1 MSRPIVVRGARIVD
15 PASSTDATGSLFV
28 QDGAIAGIATGAT
41 TGTPEGAEIIDG
53 RGLVLA
59 PGLIDMRVF
68 TGEPG
73 HEYRETLASAADAAA
88 AGGVT
93 SFVLMPDTTP
103 VVDDG
108 AIVDFIVRRAAATA
122 KVNVLPSAAITKG
135 LRGEEITEFGL
146 LREAGATCLTDGRQ
160 SIQSAGLLRAA
171 MTYAATFDL
180 LLAHQPAD
188 ASLIGDGVMNE
199 CALAT
204 ISGLKGIP
212 VEAEII
218 PLARDLQ
225 LAALT
230 GARYHAAQVST
241 SGSTRLLA
249 DTKADGHHVTA
260 GISINNLALNE
271 NDVAPYRTFFKL
283 SPPLRSEDDRQA
295 MIEGLRSGAIDVI
308 HSAHDPQDSEV
319 KRQPFAEASEGAIGL
334 ETLLAAALRL
344 VHAGDLPLMTVLRA
358 MTVRPAEILGLKAGR
373 LAVGAPA
380 DFILFDLD
388 FPWLVREQDLV
399 SRSRNTAF
407 ESARMQGAVMQ
418 TFVAGRRVFSH
429 AAAPRGE
436 S

>member
-1 MSRPIVVRGARIVD
+1 MSALVIGNARVVD
-15 PASSTDATGSLFV
+15 PASGTDRRGAVLVEDGRIAEV
-28 QDGAIAGIATGAT
+28 VAGAAPGAPDGAVVVDA
-41 TGTPEGAEIIDG
+41 

-73 HEYRETLASAADAAA
+73 HEYRETLATAAEAAA

-93 SFVLMPDTTP
+93 SFVLMPDTAP

-108 AIVDFIVRRAAATA
+108 AIVDFIVRRAAATSA
-122 KVNVLPSAAITKG
+122 VNVLPAAAITKG

-146 LREAGATCLTDGRQ
+146 LREAGAVCLSDGRQ
-160 SIQSAGLLRAA
+160 AIQSAGLMRAA
-171 MTYAATFDL
+171 LSYAANFDL
-180 LLAHQPAD
+180 LVAPHVAD
-188 ASLIGDGVMNE
+188 ASLVGDGVMNE
-199 CALAT
+199 GTLAT
-204 ISGLKGIP
+204 VSGLRGIP
-212 VEAEII
+212 VAAETI

-225 LAALT
+225 LAALA

-241 SGSTRLLA
+241 AGSLELLA
-249 DTKADGHHVTA
+249 AARQRSAGISA

-295 MIEGLRSGAIDVI
+295 MIEGLRSGVIDVI

-344 VHAGDLPLMTVLRA
+344 VHSGDVPLMTLLRA
-358 MTVRPAEILGLKAGR
+358 LTQRPAEILGLDSGR
-373 LAVGAPA
+373 LRKGAPA
-380 DFILFDLD
+380 DLVLIDPD
-388 FPWLVREQDLV
+388 YPWIVSEKDIV
-399 SRSRNTAF
+399 SRSHNTAF
-407 ESARMQGAVMQ
+407 EGARLQGAVME
-418 TFVAGRRVFSH
+418 TFVAGRSVFRH
-429 AAAPRGE
+429 ARWRELGP
-436 S
+436 

>member
-1 MSRPIVVRGARIVD
+1 MSKSFVIRNARIVD
-15 PASSTDATGSLFV
+15 PATDSDRKGAVLVADGEIAGVT
-28 QDGAIAGIATGAT
+28 DGAPQGV
-41 TGTPEGAEIIDG
+41 PEGAEVYDANG
-53 RGLVLA
+53 MVVA

-93 SFVLMPDTTP
+93 SFVLMPDTMP

-108 AIVDFIVRRAAATA
+108 AIVDFIIRRAAATA

-135 LRGEEITEFGL
+135 LRGQEITEFGL
-146 LREAGATCLTDGRQ
+146 LKEAGAVALADGRQ

-171 MTYAATFDL
+171 MTYAANFDL
-180 LLAHQPAD
+180 PILHHVAD
-188 ASLIGDGVMNE
+188 HSLIGDGVMNE
-199 CALAT
+199 SALAT
-204 ISGLKGIP
+204 ISGLRGIP
-212 VEAEII
+212 LEAETV

-225 LAALT
+225 LAVLT
-230 GARYHAAQVST
+230 GVRYHAAQVST
-241 SGSTRLLA
+241 AGSLALLSA
-249 DTKADGHHVTA
+249 AKQTSRTVTA

-283 SPPLRSEDDRQA
+283 APPLRSEDDRQA
-295 MIEGLRSGAIDVI
+295 MIEGLRSGVIDVI

-319 KRQPFAEASEGAIGL
+319 KRQPFAEASDGAIGL

-344 VHAGDLPLMTVLRA
+344 VHSGDVELMTVLRA
-358 MTVRPAEILGLKAGR
+358 MTSRPADILGLASGC

-380 DFILFDLD
+380 DLIVFDPD
-388 FPWLVREQDLV
+388 YPWIVAEKELV

-407 ESARMQGAVMQ
+407 EGARMQGAVMH
-418 TFVAGRRVFSH
+418 TFVAGKPVFSH
-429 AAAPRGE
+429 AATRGAK
-436 S
+436 

>member
-1 MSRPIVVRGARIVD
+1 MSKSFVIKNARVVD
-15 PASSTDATGSLFV
+15 PASNSDRKGAVLVADGKIAGVT
-28 QDGAIAGIATGAT
+28 DGAPQGA
-41 TGTPEGAEIIDG
+41 PEGAEVYDAKG
-53 RGLVLA
+53 MVVA

-108 AIVDFIVRRAAATA
+108 AIVDFIIRRAAATA

-135 LRGEEITEFGL
+135 LRGQEITEFGL
-146 LREAGATCLTDGRQ
+146 LKEAGAVCLADGRQ

-171 MTYAATFDL
+171 MSYAANFDML
-180 LLAHQPAD
+180 IAHHVAD
-188 ASLIGDGVMNE
+188 HSLVGDGVMNE
-199 CALAT
+199 SALAT
-204 ISGLKGIP
+204 ISGLRGIP
-212 VEAEII
+212 LEAETV

-225 LAALT
+225 LAVLT
-230 GARYHAAQVST
+230 GVRYHAAQVST
-241 SGSTRLLA
+241 AASLALLGA
-249 DTKADGHHVTA
+249 AKQQSATVSA

-283 SPPLRSEDDRQA
+283 APPLRCEDDRQA
-295 MIEGLRSGAIDVI
+295 MIEGLRSGVIDVI

-319 KRQPFAEASEGAIGL
+319 KRQPFAEASDGAIGL
-334 ETLLAAALRL
+334 ETLLSAALRL
-344 VHAGDLPLMTVLRA
+344 VHSGDVDLMTVLRA
-358 MTVRPAEILGLKAGR
+358 MTSRPAEILGLSSGR

-380 DFILFDLD
+380 DLILFDPD
-388 FPWLVREQDLV
+388 YPWIVAEKELV

-407 ESARMQGAVMQ
+407 EGARMQGAVMH
-418 TFVAGRRVFSH
+418 TFVAGKPVFSH
-429 AAAPRGE
+429 AATRGAK
-436 S
+436 